1 MTMEN
6 PPIDELQRIESL
18 AAELAAL
25 AGADIQFA
33 LGKAMQVSYKGE
45 PGWMRDP
52 DCRCSQPPLAC
63 STVAVRLPARCGVQ
77 PPMCCAPVST
87 PLMSAAP

>member
-6 PPIDELQRIESL
+6 PPIAELQRIESL

-45 PGWMRDP
+45 PGWMRESGL
-52 DCRCSQPPLAC
+52 RGRS
-63 STVAVRLPARCGVQ
+63 R
-77 PPMCCAPVST
+77 M
-87 PLMSAAP
+87 

>member
-33 LGKAMQVSYKGE
+33 LGKAMQVSYKGS
-45 PGWMRDP
+45 PGGCAIRFP
-52 DCRCSQPPLAC
+52 RLI
-63 STVAVRLPARCGVQ
+63 THVR
-77 PPMCCAPVST
+77 S
-87 PLMSAAP
+87 

>member
-6 PPIDELQRIESL
+6 PPIAELQRIESL

-33 LGKAMQVSYKGE
+33 LGKAMQVSYKGVARVDARSRLR
-45 PGWMRDP
+45 GRSRMRGHDTGALG
-52 DCRCSQPPLAC
+52 RSRAK
-63 STVAVRLPARCGVQ
+63 S
-77 PPMCCAPVST
+77 
-87 PLMSAAP
+87 